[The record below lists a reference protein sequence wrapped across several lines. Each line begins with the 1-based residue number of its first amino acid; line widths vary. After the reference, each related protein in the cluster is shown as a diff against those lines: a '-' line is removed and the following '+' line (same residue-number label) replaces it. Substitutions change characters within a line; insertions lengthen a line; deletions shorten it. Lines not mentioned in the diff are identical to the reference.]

1 MSGLLDLLEIRKAYG
16 DTRVLE
22 GVALSLAPGEV
33 VSLLG
38 PSGCG
43 KSTLLRIA
51 AGLDD
56 DFQALSNATRSS
68 ASARTARTAVAVE
81 SAWCSRS
88 RACCPG

>member
-43 KSTLLRIA
+43 KSTL
-51 AGLDD
+51 
-56 DFQALSNATRSS
+56 
-68 ASARTARTAVAVE
+68 
-81 SAWCSRS
+81 
-88 RACCPG
+88 

>member
-38 PSGCG
+38 PSC
-43 KSTLLRIA
+43 SAARNLARICA
-51 AGLDD
+51 INDA
-56 DFQALSNATRSS
+56 
-68 ASARTARTAVAVE
+68 
-81 SAWCSRS
+81 
-88 RACCPG
+88 P

>member
-1 MSGLLDLLEIRKAYG
+1 DLLEIRKANG

-22 GVALSLAPGEV
+22 GVALSLSPGEV

-43 KSTLLRIA
+43 TSTLLRIA

-56 DFQALSNATRSS
+56 DIQGTVVRNPILG
-68 ASARTARTAVAVE
+68 
-81 SAWCSRS
+81 
-88 RACCPG
+88 CCPDGETGRSGGIGV

>member
-56 DFQALSNATRSS
+56 DFRALSNATRSS
-68 ASARTARTAVAVE
+68 ASARTARTAAAAE

>member
-56 DFQALSNATRSS
+56 TSRALSNATRSS
-68 ASARTARTAVAVE
+68 ASARTARTAAAAA

>member
-38 PSGCG
+38 PIGCG
-43 KSTLLRIA
+43 KSPLLRIA
-51 AGLDD
+51 AVLDD
-56 DFQALSNATRSS
+56 DFQGTVTRKPMLCIGPAGANSIS
-68 ASARTARTAVAVE
+68 GQIGRVF
-81 SAWCSRS
+81 
-88 RACCPG
+88 

>member
-38 PSGCG
+38 PVVAARAPCCG
-43 KSTLLRIA
+43 SPPDWTMTSR
-51 AGLDD
+51 
-56 DFQALSNATRSS
+56 ALSNATRSS
-68 ASARTARTAVAVE
+68 ASARTARTAAAAE

>member
-56 DFQALSNATRSS
+56 DFQGTVERNPILGFGP
-68 ASARTARTAVAVE
+68 TARTAVAVE